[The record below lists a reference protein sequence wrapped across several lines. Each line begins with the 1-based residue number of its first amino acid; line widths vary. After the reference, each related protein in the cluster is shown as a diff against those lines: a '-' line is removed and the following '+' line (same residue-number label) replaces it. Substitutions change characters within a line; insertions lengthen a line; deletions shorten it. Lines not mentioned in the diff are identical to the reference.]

1 MSRMKSV
8 FVSLLAAMI
17 VSFGTAAFASGP
29 TVEVL
34 ISGATAEWQTL
45 ALAAFNSGQC
55 PASKTKLTPPCF
67 HYTSTGNFN
76 LTDTRPTLVS
86 STRGGPGAAAV
97 DSGATWIVWDSAA
110 TPHVYA
116 FLKTDS
122 VVGLRCFFGNPSC
135 TVTSPSPFPAPGND
149 ISSAL
154 WGTDSTPPQSIQT
167 LFLDG
172 VTVNAAATDIRPEDA
187 LFASCRVNSALGNGS
202 PGFGDGL
209 DGLGYN
215 ANNASGTCVAYS
227 TKVGKKTVDSQLDQL
242 VGTQIQS
249 GYPVSPQPPVNVLS
263 FAISGKDPF
272 TDSKIQTYTTNN
284 VGASN
289 IVFVFQRSG
298 SESSGGLTG
307 FTSATDLQ
315 LQEVFGG
322 NNCDANAVF
331 GLGTSPNPIGAYLR
345 DPFSG
350 TYNTSEATIFRRPTE
365 TIPSDT
371 VIGVS
376 QETNV
381 GLTNPLK
388 ATPCANS
395 VGIRSRAIGGSE
407 ETKSVQ
413 KSFANNGVDGI
424 GYTFFSFGNISSL
437 ATQSQYGYVQLDGY
451 DPIFASYTGSEPGQ
465 PGNGELPFSN
475 VCSGTGFPCP
485 ESSIWSG
492 KLSQPNLRNGNYSAW
507 SLLRVV
513 ANSKSQAEVADL
525 ISTAQTFVVSQVPD
539 FVPAEGVPSGCTGS
553 VCTDPG
559 LQLFRAHYQQVDGDG
574 NDLGPAPSDGT
585 FNSNDNPSGG
595 DLGGDVGG
603 CIGSTVGGFTV
614 ANGVIQIGLDGGA
627 TGNACSSGAV
637 R

>member
-1 MSRMKSV
+1 MSRMRFM
-8 FVSLLAAMI
+8 FVLFLAAM
-17 VSFGTAAFASGP
+17 VAVFGTTAFAAGP
-29 TVEVL
+29 TVEVMA
-34 ISGATAEWQTL
+34 SGATVMWQTIG
-45 ALAAFNSGQC
+45 LAAFNSGQC

-76 LTDTRPTLVS
+76 LTDTRPTKVS

-97 DSGATWIVWDSAA
+97 DSGAIWIVWDSAA
-110 TPHVYA
+110 NPHVFA
-116 FLKTDS
+116 FLKVDS
-122 VVGLRCFFGNPSC
+122 VIGVRCFFANPAC
-135 TVTSPSPFPAPGND
+135 TVTSPSPFPAAGND

-154 WGTDSTPPQSIQT
+154 WGTDSTPPASIQT

-172 VTVNAAATDIRPEDA
+172 VTVNSAATDNRPEDA
-187 LFASCRVNSALGNGS
+187 LFAACRVNSALGNGT

-215 ANNASGTCVAYS
+215 ANNPAGTCPAYN
-227 TKVGKKTVDSQLDQL
+227 KKSSALSQL
-242 VGTQIQS
+242 VGTPIQS
-249 GYPVSPQPPVNVLS
+249 GYPTSPQPPANVLA
-263 FAISGKDPF
+263 FNISGKDPF
-272 TDSKIQTYTTNN
+272 TNSTVQSYSTID
-284 VGASN
+284 VGASL
-289 IVFVFQRSG
+289 IVWVFQRSG
-298 SESSGGLTG
+298 SEASGGLTG
-307 FTSATDLQ
+307 FTNATDTQ
-315 LQEVFGG
+315 LQEVFAG

-331 GLGTSPNPIGAYLR
+331 GLGASPNPIAAYLR
-345 DPFSG
+345 DPLAG
-350 TYNTSEATIFRRPTE
+350 AMNTPEATTYRRPTE
-365 TIPSDT
+365 TIPSDA

-388 ATPCANS
+388 ATRCANGA
-395 VGIRSRAIGGSE
+395 GIRSRAIGGSE

-413 KSFANNGVDGI
+413 KSFSNNGVDGI

-437 ATQSQYGYVQLDGY
+437 ANSSSYGYIQLDGV
-451 DPIFASYTGSEPGQ
+451 DPIFTSYTGSEPGQ

-492 KLSQPNLRNGNYSAW
+492 KLSFPNLRNGTYAAW
-507 SLLRVV
+507 SLLRFL
-513 ANSKSQAEVADL
+513 ANTKSKTAVTDL

-539 FVPAEGVPSGCTGS
+539 FVPAVGIPAGCTGS
-553 VCTDPG
+553 GCTDPG
-559 LQLFRAHYQQVDGDG
+559 LQLFRAHYQQLNGDG
-574 NDLGPAPSDGT
+574 ADLGPAPSDGT

-595 DLGGDVGG
+595 DLGGDMGG
-603 CIGSTVGGFTV
+603 CVGSTVGGFTV

-627 TGNACSSGAV
+627 SGTACSSGPV